1 MIHRRGAEDA
11 ESKDFS
17 LAVEG
22 SAREKFA
29 ALWAIGLTM
38 DINKSSNEII
48 GAAIEVH
55 KALGP
60 GLPARHCECSGEA
73 GGLEFY
79 PVKLNAYKLI
89 VCWSLGGNKQ
99 ISD

>member
-1 MIHRRGAEDA
+1 MM
-11 ESKDFS
+11 
-17 LAVEG
+17 
-22 SAREKFA
+22 
-29 ALWAIGLTM
+29 M
-38 DINKSSNEII
+38 DIDKLSSRII

-60 GLPARHCECSGEA
+60 GLPARHRACSDEA

>member
-1 MIHRRGAEDA
+1 MPRLLG
-11 ESKDFS
+11 
-17 LAVEG
+17 G
-22 SAREKFA
+22 TREKFA
-29 ALWAIGLTM
+29 ALWVIGLTM
-38 DINKSSNEII
+38 DINKLSNKII
-48 GAAIEVH
+48 RATIEVH

-60 GLPARHCECSGEA
+60 GLPARHRECSGEA

-99 ISD
+99 ICD